1 MITLLSMKT
10 TYGEIEPNWI
20 GKKIQDWLPEDP
32 AEVAYKDW
40 AQAPIQAPISNL
52 KLPINGDIKG
62 NAAIG

>member
-1 MITLLSMKT
+1 MIILLSMKT

-32 AEVAYKDW
+32 REVAYKDW
-40 AQAPIQAPISNL
+40 AQAPLSNL

>member
-1 MITLLSMKT
+1 MET

-32 AEVAYKDW
+32 AEVAYKAW
-40 AQAPIQAPISNL
+40 MVAPLFAPPSNL

-62 NAAIG
+62 NAVNGY

>member
-1 MITLLSMKT
+1 MET

-32 AEVAYKDW
+32 AEVAHKEW
-40 AQAPIQAPISNL
+40 KVEPTMEPTCNL